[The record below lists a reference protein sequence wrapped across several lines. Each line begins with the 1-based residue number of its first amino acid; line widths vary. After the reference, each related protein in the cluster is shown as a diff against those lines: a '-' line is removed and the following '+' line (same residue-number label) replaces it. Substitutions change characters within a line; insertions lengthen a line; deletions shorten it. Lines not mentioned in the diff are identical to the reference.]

1 MSGGKHGP
9 NRLGAYLDIHST
21 VMQQFL
27 GDGFVLAEELL
38 FSDLG
43 DGQFLMDGYITC
55 EGGLRIDVSK
65 RLTIVDW
72 VGDEPRVKTTGYSYS
87 AILSGYGSV
96 FRYDSP
102 HPDHNQFHHVH
113 RYRILE
119 GDVHGD
125 TSAIEP
131 SDEWPTLGE
140 VMRELSDWYYAHV
153 EQIRTLPT
161 AQE

>member
-9 NRLGAYLDIHST
+9 NRLGAYLEIHST

-27 GDGFVLAEELL
+27 GEGFVLREESS

-43 DGQFLMDGYITC
+43 DGQFLMEGYITC

-72 VGDEPRVKTTGYSYS
+72 VGEEARVKTTGYSYS
-87 AILSGYGSV
+87 AILRGYGSV

-119 GDVHGD
+119 GDVHGAV
-125 TSAIEP
+125 SAIEP
-131 SDEWPTLGE
+131 PDEWPTLGE
-140 VMRELSDWYYAHV
+140 VMRELSEWYYAHV
-153 EQIRTLPT
+153 EQLRTLPT
-161 AQE
+161 ALE

>member
-21 VMQQFL
+21 VMQQFV

-43 DGQFLMDGYITC
+43 DGQFFMDGSITC

-65 RLTIVDW
+65 HLTIVDW
-72 VGDEPRVKTTGYSYS
+72 VGEEPRVQTTGHSYS

-119 GDVHGD
+119 NGVHGAV
-125 TSAIEP
+125 SAIGP
-131 SDEWPTLGE
+131 PDKWPTPSE
-140 VMRELSDWYYAHV
+140 VMRALTCNT
-153 EQIRTLPT
+153 RM
-161 AQE
+161 